1 MKKILHPTIF
11 LALVAAI
18 AGAALGI
25 ANSLTAPVIA
35 RNELEAE
42 KDNLKVLYPDVPD
55 EAFEQV
61 EKDVSDTIQKIFKV
75 EGKSYVFKMK
85 VTGYKEGT
93 TFLVALDDKGTVIDY
108 VGISNGDTQG
118 LGTQVLDA
126 PFRESLKGKD
136 ATSDEILND
145 TISGATLS
153 SKPVLEGI
161 KEAAQYQADK
171 LK

>member
-1 MKKILHPTIF
+1 MKKILHLTIF

-75 EGKSYVFKMK
+75 EGKSYVSKMK

>member
-1 MKKILHPTIF
+1 MCI
-11 LALVAAI
+11 
-18 AGAALGI
+18 
-25 ANSLTAPVIA
+25 
-35 RNELEAE
+35 R
-42 KDNLKVLYPDVPD
+42 DR
-55 EAFEQV
+55 
-61 EKDVSDTIQKIFKV
+61 
-75 EGKSYVFKMK
+75 
-85 VTGYKEGT
+85 
-93 TFLVALDDKGTVIDY
+93 GTVIDY
-108 VGISNGDTQG
+108 VGISNGDTSG

-171 LK
+171 FK